1 MALLFFSYMYS
12 KPFPESKQSLGV
24 VLGLDDLLGKTIYKK
39 FNEKKKLDVDRGG
52 ELGYVKNTTKPN
64 L

>member
-39 FNEKKKLDVDRGG
+39 FNETKKLDVDRGG
-52 ELGYVKNTTKPN
+52 IGLR
-64 L
+64 